1 MKHDITNI
9 ESFNTAYMHNTGR
22 TACPDDHT
30 CNNAVRTEVYNDEQ
44 NEILKMN
51 IENTMRN
58 EKEKQNE
65 NDENDKMVNREMSQE
80 APILPVYTPIVDE
93 HHGVMFANSSQAL
106 HRHHYEHIYDEY
118 DDTKYG
124 K

>member
-1 MKHDITNI
+1 MKMIITNI
-9 ESFNTAYMHNTGR
+9 ESFKTAYMHNTGQ

-30 CNNAVRTEVYNDEQ
+30 CNHAVRNEVYNDEQ

-51 IENTMRN
+51 IENTMRK
-58 EKEKQNE
+58 EKENQNK
-65 NDENDKMVNREMSQE
+65 NDENDKMVNRDMSQE

-106 HRHHYEHIYDEY
+106 HRHHL
-118 DDTKYG
+118 
-124 K
+124 